1 MSNARHTSPPSLSP
15 SPLLDSDAVMA
26 SPSAICKALSI
37 SSCLAIRGQSAV
49 REPGCTT
56 QGGGT
61 TATHIA
67 RLLSAM
73 HCGRGTVQSVVNA
86 VGTSQ
91 EFPIVLQ
98 RKVEGRGEEG
108 EAALGE
114 T

>member
-1 MSNARHTSPPSLSP
+1 MSNTRHTSPPSLS
-15 SPLLDSDAVMA
+15 STPLLDFDNVVA
-26 SPSAICKALSI
+26 SPSAICKALYI
-37 SSCLAIRGQSAV
+37 PSCLAIRGQSAV

-61 TATHIA
+61 AATHIA

-91 EFPIVLQ
+91 Q
-98 RKVEGRGEEG
+98 SR
-108 EAALGE
+108 
-114 T
+114 